1 VSDEFQAGIWLRQQ
15 ELAFIAWLNHTI
27 VIDDVG
33 TMGDDSPSANR
44 GGNASARE
52 VRQTVRNKLTSLYS
66 YDDELGRVLKKT
78 YRHVDNARFRLNTGQ
93 TFMDNVALKE
103 EFARALSCFSP
114 FWLQLGVDVVV
125 GGGIV
130 WKRRGDLHE
139 IQKECIAALFRD
151 RDLEIEFGTGHV
163 PGAPPFAHGYEEALS
178 RSVLKR
184 VLLLVFILDRA
195 AMSGL
200 PPNTPLLMR
209 PHAALKRSE
218 DILRTALQ
226 GSMYGEG
233 DVIRNLSQCSYK
245 LHYKQ
250 NPIREYDFQ
259 CTNLAVDLRDG
270 VRLCRLMEVLNA
282 DVLFMSYDEKN
293 KEWKRSLL
301 SEVHFP
307 CASRAHRVQN
317 VEVALRAIK
326 DQQVGLPGTWSRIK
340 AEDIVDGHLEH
351 TMGLLWALMM
361 HYSAP
366 GLLLPK
372 SLDSEI
378 TRLGGKVPDI
388 KRIERLSAA
397 RRGDSVIEAP
407 QCAMEARLYAWA
419 RAACATQNVEL
430 NNLGGAFTDGRALCA
445 LIRAYA
451 PMMIPKRRIGN
462 APLKLDDANADTAK
476 HARELA
482 RDNFAAVAKALQALG
497 GVPNPTFDIRFTS
510 DEGLD
515 SPDPRAVSGYLLFLS
530 ARLLLLRQQEV
541 ACVRIQRWWR
551 WNRPNRPKF
560 AEVVR
565 KWNAASTVIASHVRR
580 VQAVDA
586 VNARKNAIVKL
597 QSFRRACVARRE
609 FLNMKNAAVKI
620 QSFKRMHTA
629 RLEFQDTKWAV
640 EKVQKMRRGCAQRN
654 QFLRKKQAATLIQ
667 GWYRTVCARNEYVN
681 KTCAATI
688 IQMHWRA
695 FAARAEAKRIV
706 EARMKI
712 IHSAATKI
720 QAAFR
725 KCMMRKHFLRLRW
738 FVILSQARAR
748 AAAARR
754 TFVAQ
759 KKASVTIQRRV
770 RRFLDYNAYKRR
782 SQMIENERQKK
793 AATTIQRHWR
803 GYSTRDGLDNI
814 QWKTYFVT
822 LLQAY
827 VRRWQTR
834 RKFVNEILP
843 RQKELKLQARKT
855 QMRARMAREREAAT
869 CIQKFCRGHLA
880 RKTVRKMRR
889 KASKAKRAEKDAA
902 ANLLQKEEKSS
913 EEITQRSRRPVS
925 AFTRKALLE
934 QHVVVIQA
942 FVRGWLARKHA
953 VHKLEWHRKRIAAK
967 AQPVN
972 PLHARAEQ
980 AANMIAAP
988 HARDDCLRGCTFFTE
1003 HWNLSKTCRGIV
1015 TSPRVL
1021 HALMRNVRQCS
1032 RSASQVPLL
1041 TAAYDLFEIIARDKH
1056 YASALEQCPDSVM
1069 TMTEHLQQYRDR
1081 PTLLESAVNTMV
1093 ALFENSSNK
1102 RSLVSEKF
1110 LTRVEKMRDI
1120 IDSNRI
1126 VHRRRAMTFAQ
1137 QGRYKEE
1144 TEARDALVKTEQTLA
1159 CLKKLT
1165 RTLT

>member
-1 VSDEFQAGIWLRQQ
+1 
-15 ELAFIAWLNHTI
+15 
-27 VIDDVG
+27 
-33 TMGDDSPSANR
+33 
-44 GGNASARE
+44 
-52 VRQTVRNKLTSLYS
+52 
-66 YDDELGRVLKKT
+66 
-78 YRHVDNARFRLNTGQ
+78 
-93 TFMDNVALKE
+93 
-103 EFARALSCFSP
+103 
-114 FWLQLGVDVVV
+114 
-125 GGGIV
+125 
-130 WKRRGDLHE
+130 
-139 IQKECIAALFRD
+139 
-151 RDLEIEFGTGHV
+151 
-163 PGAPPFAHGYEEALS
+163 
-178 RSVLKR
+178 
-184 VLLLVFILDRA
+184 
-195 AMSGL
+195 
-200 PPNTPLLMR
+200 
-209 PHAALKRSE
+209 
-218 DILRTALQ
+218 
-226 GSMYGEG
+226 
-233 DVIRNLSQCSYK
+233 
-245 LHYKQ
+245 
-250 NPIREYDFQ
+250 
-259 CTNLAVDLRDG
+259 
-270 VRLCRLMEVLNA
+270 
-282 DVLFMSYDEKN
+282 
-293 KEWKRSLL
+293 
-301 SEVHFP
+301 
-307 CASRAHRVQN
+307 
-317 VEVALRAIK
+317 
-326 DQQVGLPGTWSRIK
+326 
-340 AEDIVDGHLEH
+340 
-351 TMGLLWALMM
+351 
-361 HYSAP
+361 
-366 GLLLPK
+366 
-372 SLDSEI
+372 
-378 TRLGGKVPDI
+378 
-388 KRIERLSAA
+388 
-397 RRGDSVIEAP
+397 
-407 QCAMEARLYAWA
+407 
-419 RAACATQNVEL
+419 
-430 NNLGGAFTDGRALCA
+430 
-445 LIRAYA
+445 
-451 PMMIPKRRIGN
+451 
-462 APLKLDDANADTAK
+462 
-476 HARELA
+476 
-482 RDNFAAVAKALQALG
+482 
-497 GVPNPTFDIRFTS
+497 
-510 DEGLD
+510 
-515 SPDPRAVSGYLLFLS
+515 
-530 ARLLLLRQQEV
+530 
-541 ACVRIQRWWR
+541 
-551 WNRPNRPKF
+551 
-560 AEVVR
+560 
-565 KWNAASTVIASHVRR
+565 
-580 VQAVDA
+580 
-586 VNARKNAIVKL
+586 
-597 QSFRRACVARRE
+597 
-609 FLNMKNAAVKI
+609 
-620 QSFKRMHTA
+620 
-629 RLEFQDTKWAV
+629 
-640 EKVQKMRRGCAQRN
+640 
-654 QFLRKKQAATLIQ
+654 
-667 GWYRTVCARNEYVN
+667 
-681 KTCAATI
+681 
-688 IQMHWRA
+688 
-695 FAARAEAKRIV
+695 
-706 EARMKI
+706 
-712 IHSAATKI
+712 
-720 QAAFR
+720 
-725 KCMMRKHFLRLRW
+725 MRKHFLRLRW